1 MKFELGQRCAESG
14 AGGLQSPIMQTILLA
29 SGNTKKLAELRA
41 LVSDL
46 PVRFLSPA
54 DLPLGLSDVEE
65 DRPDFLGNAEKKAL
79 AAAAD
84 VAVQL
89 GGGDGGGDGGD
100 GGGGSGSECIGES
113 SDARGGGSG
122 GGEIWV
128 LADDS
133 GLCVD
138 ALDGAPGVRSARYS
152 GTEGIGKDGANN
164 EKLLRAM
171 EGVAEADRGAAFHCV
186 IAVARKGEILFTVEG
201 SVRGRILHKADGVD
215 GFGYDPLFFHV
226 PSNTSFARLG
236 AAEKAAVSHRGMAV
250 VELRARL
257 AELLGG

>member
-1 MKFELGQRCAESG
+1 MPASRSG
-14 AGGLQSPIMQTILLA
+14 VGPGGLQSPIMQTILLA
-29 SGNTKKLAELRA
+29 SGNAKKLAELRA

-79 AAAAD
+79 AAAED
-84 VAVQL
+84 VAAQL
-89 GGGDGGGDGGD
+89 GS
-100 GGGGSGSECIGES
+100 GGSGGAGGGES
-113 SDARGGGSG
+113 GDESEGAG

-152 GTEGIGKDGANN
+152 GTEGLGKDGANN

-186 IAVARKGEILFTVEG
+186 IAVARKGEVLFTAEG
-201 SVRGRILHKADGVD
+201 SVRGRILHEADGVD
-215 GFGYDPLFFHV
+215 GFGYDPLFFHA
-226 PSNTSFARLG
+226 PSNTSFARLS

-250 VELRARL
+250 LDLRARL